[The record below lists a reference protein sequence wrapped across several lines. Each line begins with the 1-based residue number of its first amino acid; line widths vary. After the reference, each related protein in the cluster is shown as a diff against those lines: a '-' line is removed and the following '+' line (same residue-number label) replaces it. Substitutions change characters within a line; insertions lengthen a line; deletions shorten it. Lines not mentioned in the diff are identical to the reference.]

1 MSELVKIPVK
11 TPYLTLIEHRL
22 TELLALPS
30 ESTLTKAA
38 RWVTLNGGKRLRP
51 LLLIAAVEALNGAV
65 ELALTPACALEMIHT
80 YSLIHDD
87 LPSMDNDD
95 YRRGKLTL
103 HKKYNE
109 ATAVLTGDFLLTYA
123 FEVLAKAP
131 GLSPKQS
138 LELIQTV
145 AFRSGGEGMILG
157 QLLDLE
163 AEGVKVTLE
172 QLKTIHRKKSAEL
185 LTASLEMGGIIADAS
200 PEMMGELRSLGDEIG
215 LAFQIIDDVIDVTA
229 SVEKHGKLVS
239 SDALNGKTTYV
250 SLLGLEE
257 AKKGAYALL
266 ESSLRR
272 LDSFPHSDRLK
283 EIAISLVKREG

>member
-1 MSELVKIPVK
+1 MFE
-11 TPYLTLIEHRL
+11 LIEQRL
-22 TELLALPS
+22 TELLTFPT
-30 ESTLTKAA
+30 ESTLLEAA
-38 RWVTLNGGKRLRP
+38 RWVTLEGGKRLRP
-51 LLLIAAVEALNGAV
+51 RLLIATVEALNGNL

-109 ATAVLTGDFLLTYA
+109 ATAILTGDFLLTYA
-123 FEVLAKAP
+123 FEILAKTPISSP
-131 GLSPKQS
+131 GLSPKQI
-138 LELIQTV
+138 LDLIQTL

-163 AEGVKVTLE
+163 AEGVSITLE
-172 QLKTIHRKKSAEL
+172 NLKLIHRKKSAEL
-185 LTASLEMGGIIADAS
+185 LTASLEMGGIIAGAT
-200 PEMMGELRSLGDEIG
+200 PEMMAELRSLGDEIG

-229 SVEKHGKLVS
+229 SIEKHGKAVS

-250 SLLGLEE
+250 SLLGLDG
-257 AKKGAYALL
+257 AKKAAYSLL
-266 ESSLRR
+266 DSSLQR
-272 LDSFPHSDRLK
+272 LGSIPNSERLE
-283 EIAISLVKREG
+283 EIAISLVRREG